1 MGNPSVESVPSTLSE
16 DIYRWLTVLSALAV
30 AGSYLLPWSDIVGPT
45 APADARGEQLL
56 VALSTGPESASL
68 SAYDIAVVPEVV
80 VGFTLLSLI
89 VAVLRWSLVGQ
100 ILSGVLGLMA
110 AGAVLF
116 LWAFIDVDDPESRVE
131 LGAQTGPAT
140 SFEPG
145 IGLWVALFASLA
157 IVVWGFG
164 GAARTYVHA
173 KESEMNGTAE

>member
-1 MGNPSVESVPSTLSE
+1 MGEFSLESAPATLSE

-45 APADARGEQLL
+45 APSDATGEQLL
-56 VALSTGPESASL
+56 VALASGPESASL
-68 SAYDIAVVPEVV
+68 SASEIAVVPEVV
-80 VGFTLLSLI
+80 VGFTLLAAL
-89 VAVLRWSLVGQ
+89 VAVLRWNLVGQ

-110 AGAVLF
+110 AGVVLF
-116 LWAFIDVDDPESRVE
+116 LWAFIDVDDPETRIE

-145 IGLWVALFASLA
+145 LGLWVALFASLA

-173 KESEMNGTAE
+173 KESEESQEP